1 MTRPHT
7 EIRVSRCPSRT
18 SSVSPGR
25 MAGGTFST
33 LGRMGRIGPGVSP
46 MPAVRRR
53 SLRPER
59 KARRA
64 PRTWYASDEQRSDER
79 KARRAP
85 RTWYASDE
93 QRSDRGAGPSCAG
106 DVDAVHTLG
115 LRLRGDGAPRGTRD
129 DVGGVDDHLP
139 ILDVHPETVEA
150 PRGGAGPVL
159 AVDRVLRA
167 VARALEPLRRVAE
180 RDAAAQVHALAV
192 EGDEARLR
200 HVGLLVGGELVGGRR
215 LALVDHEV
223 AAPGG

>member
-1 MTRPHT
+1 
-7 EIRVSRCPSRT
+7 VRT
-18 SSVSPGR
+18 FDR
-25 MAGGTFST
+25 
-33 LGRMGRIGPGVSP
+33 LGRMGRSGPGVSP

-53 SLRPER
+53 SLRPERKARRAPRTWYASDEQRSDER

-129 DVGGVDDHLP
+129 DVGGV
-139 ILDVHPETVEA
+139 E
-150 PRGGAGPVL
+150 
-159 AVDRVLRA
+159 DR
-167 VARALEPLRRVAE
+167 
-180 RDAAAQVHALAV
+180 
-192 EGDEARLR
+192 
-200 HVGLLVGGELVGGRR
+200 
-215 LALVDHEV
+215 
-223 AAPGG
+223 